1 MKRSKF
7 EIAFEIFAWIAIII
21 GFLFIAGFIF
31 IFVNLYN
38 YGKCEEQ
45 EFVPKYCEKY
55 KNY

>member
-7 EIAFEIFAWIAIII
+7 EIAFEIFAWITIII